1 MRNLPQKGSHKYAVS
16 CRKLFF
22 FYDYGKI
29 VSNDS
34 VIGYAD
40 IENYQLRQLFIE
52 YIEMTVTLERMTLV
66 VQVKFLDP
74 RQEIIRSVLP
84 STFSHAATSTL
95 FKKEQCDKIKLSGL
109 CNCLH
114 PK

>member
-1 MRNLPQKGSHKYAVS
+1 M
-16 CRKLFF
+16 
-22 FYDYGKI
+22 
-29 VSNDS
+29 SNDS

-84 STFSHAATSTL
+84 STFFSCRHFHTFQKGAM
-95 FKKEQCDKIKLSGL
+95 
-109 CNCLH
+109 
-114 PK
+114 